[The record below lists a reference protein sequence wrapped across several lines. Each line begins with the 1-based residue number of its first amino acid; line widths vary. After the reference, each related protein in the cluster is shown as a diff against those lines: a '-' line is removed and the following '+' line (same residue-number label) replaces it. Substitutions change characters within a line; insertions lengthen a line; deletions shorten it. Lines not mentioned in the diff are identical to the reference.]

1 MRYKGEYAI
10 TVESRIGLL
19 QIRRGYYYCEHCQ
32 SGFFPL
38 DQQLHW
44 ADRHWSEGVVKM
56 AVWLSGLVAYEDVA
70 RILEQVGGIPISP
83 ATVWRLVQEWGE
95 RFREREERE
104 WQAANEVPLK
114 EGWEEAQPADPGI
127 GGMPPS
133 APLLREKP
141 SGSPGGG
148 VKRMGVAMDGGMIH
162 VRGEGWKELKV
173 GCIFDVGKRRMVDK
187 ETGEEIEVAGAINA
201 SYVAHLGGPEVFGK
215 KVWAEAQR
223 RGWEKSPE
231 TEALGDG
238 AAWIWNLVEEHFY
251 DSYPLVDWYHAA
263 EHLAAA
269 ANALWGEGTAEAQR
283 WLKSQETVL
292 YQGHALRIARQLE
305 EAAQRQPERAERLLE
320 EARYFRNNHRRM
332 NYMEMREEGW
342 VIGSGVVESGVK
354 QFRARFAGPGMRWS
368 RLGAERLLPIRAAVM
383 SGRFDQWWP
392 QVYAA
397 PKN

>member
-1 MRYKGEYAI
+1 
-10 TVESRIGLL
+10 
-19 QIRRGYYYCEHCQ
+19 
-32 SGFFPL
+32 
-38 DQQLHW
+38 
-44 ADRHWSEGVVKM
+44 
-56 AVWLSGLVAYEDVA
+56 
-70 RILEQVGGIPISP
+70 
-83 ATVWRLVQEWGE
+83 
-95 RFREREERE
+95 
-104 WQAANEVPLK
+104 
-114 EGWEEAQPADPGI
+114 
-127 GGMPPS
+127 
-133 APLLREKP
+133 
-141 SGSPGGG
+141 
-148 VKRMGVAMDGGMIH
+148 
-162 VRGEGWKELKV
+162 
-173 GCIFDVGKRRMVDK
+173 
-187 ETGEEIEVAGAINA
+187 
-201 SYVAHLGGPEVFGK
+201 
-215 KVWAEAQR
+215 
-223 RGWEKSPE
+223 
-231 TEALGDG
+231 G